1 MDRRMHMGLETASPS
16 AIEHSTTSPRL
27 RQVLAKF
34 ADAPQAFELTL
45 PDNRQFRC
53 GNGPVVAH
61 VNAKNFRGISAL
73 ASLDEGSIGRAY
85 VEGDLDLNGNFLDL
99 LHFKSFLSDRHYLG
113 SAWHLVEPLLFGQ
126 VRTNA
131 RAISVHYDLDSQFY
145 LSFLDETR
153 CYTQGIFL
161 SDDEP
166 LHVAIR
172 RKFDYCIQECH
183 LKPGSH
189 ILEVGP
195 GWGAFSQ
202 YAAER
207 GIRVTAVTNSKKSK
221 EFMDAL
227 GGRLGFD
234 WKVHLIDFL
243 DYRPDE
249 RYDAIV
255 VMGIMEH
262 LPNYNAV
269 VGQFRRL
276 LKPGGFVYVDAS
288 ATRAKYDVG
297 SFIRKYIYQGNHSF
311 LQLHDFLG
319 AVARTPL
326 QLRDVFDDRHSY
338 FLTFKQWAQNFEA
351 HRESVTAR
359 FGERHYRRFHLY
371 LWGSTYS
378 FLTDRLQCYRL
389 ALQHPT
395 AP

>member
-1 MDRRMHMGLETASPS
+1 MDRRMHMGLKGASQS
-16 AIEHSTTSPRL
+16 AVGHSFTSPRL
-27 RQVLAKF
+27 RRLLAIF

-45 PDNRQFRC
+45 PDNRWFRC
-53 GNGPVVAH
+53 GNGPIVAH
-61 VNAKNFRGISAL
+61 VNAKNFRAVSAL
-73 ASLDEGSIGRAY
+73 ASLDEGSIGQAY
-85 VEGDLDLNGNFLDL
+85 VEGDLDLTGDFLDIL
-99 LHFKSFLSDRHYLG
+99 QLKSFLSDRHYLT
-113 SAWHLVEPLLFGQ
+113 SAWHLIEPLLFGQ

-161 SDDEP
+161 RDDEP

-172 RKFDYCIQECH
+172 RKFDYCIEACH
-183 LKPGSH
+183 LGAGSH

-195 GWGAFSQ
+195 GWGAFTQ

-207 GIRVTAVTNSKKSK
+207 GIRVTAVTNSIKSK
-221 EFMDAL
+221 QFTDSL
-227 GGRLGFD
+227 GSRLSFD
-234 WKVHLIDFL
+234 WNVHLIDFL
-243 DYRPDE
+243 KYRSAE

-269 VGQFRRL
+269 AKQFLRL
-276 LKPGGFVYVDAS
+276 IKPGGFVYIDAS
-288 ATRAKYDVG
+288 ATRAKYDVS
-297 SFIRKYIYQGNHSF
+297 SFIRRYIYQGNHSF

-319 AVARTPL
+319 AVSRTPL
-326 QLRDVFDDRHSY
+326 QLRAVFDDRHSY
-338 FLTFKQWAQNFEA
+338 FLTFKQWAKNFEA
-351 HRESVTAR
+351 HQESVIAR
-359 FGERHYRRFHLY
+359 FGQRHYRRFHLY

-389 ALQHPT
+389 ALQQPIT
-395 AP
+395 P